1 VKPRL
6 EALEDR
12 TLPSAGLALP
22 PSFDRVTSPFSMQDL
37 KEIVLPDGK
46 ILVGGTVNTGSSY
59 AIPVPP
65 GSMKPIHIIPVT
77 EIELVRFNADGSLDT
92 TFGSGGVD
100 VLQPG
105 GDGTMSRLIDFAL
118 GPDGKVV
125 VAGTEAPVPGPG
137 YWNIQFETLVARLNG
152 DGSLDQTFNAGAG
165 PSAAGFVLTS
175 LVGDSGPSAVAVQSD
190 GKIVVAGIFR
200 YTPVAGNLNTVDV
213 VRFNADG
220 SLDTSF
226 NPDGQQPGVAAAAP
240 ASAQDTYRV
249 DVVGLVLQ
257 GDGKILVG
265 VGAQE
270 DGFIVL
276 RFDADGSADTSF
288 GSNGVATYPPPD
300 AGNDRQVTGKYLR
313 LSALTLQADGKIVE
327 SGQLDSGLFLV
338 RLNADGSLDTSFG
351 QNGAV
356 VTGTDP
362 DPQWNPSGIG
372 LGSAFNQMGIIWEGP
387 ERVVVTPD
395 GKIVVDG
402 MEILGDESPGSTGP
416 VSDAWVVARF
426 NADGSLDQVFQSN
439 AVSANDMI
447 DFSQPMALAVAPD
460 GSVIAAGNE
469 FDAGQNAAVLAL
481 VTYPD
486 GSGAVSVLPPVFVQ
500 PPAPAPIIL
509 PDPGTTHI
517 RPLSAPPATPAQ
529 PVITPADAAFQTLV
543 PPFAGGGAGVAPVPL
558 TSTSPIAPMA
568 APALTALPAATLSQS
583 EATAPA
589 PLTSAVLIAPI
600 LTPPA
605 LTGLPAATL
614 SQSEATARTSGAG
627 QGATISHNLANL
639 TDEPDG
645 DGSLVLAETAEALE
659 HQPAD

>member
-1 VKPRL
+1 
-6 EALEDR
+6 
-12 TLPSAGLALP
+12 
-22 PSFDRVTSPFSMQDL
+22 
-37 KEIVLPDGK
+37 
-46 ILVGGTVNTGSSY
+46 
-59 AIPVPP
+59 
-65 GSMKPIHIIPVT
+65 
-77 EIELVRFNADGSLDT
+77 
-92 TFGSGGVD
+92 
-100 VLQPG
+100 
-105 GDGTMSRLIDFAL
+105 MSRLIDFAL

-125 VAGTEAPVPGPG
+125 VAGTDGQVPGPG

-152 DGSLDQTFNAGAG
+152 DGSLDQTFNAGPG

-175 LVGDSGPSAVAVQSD
+175 LVGDWGPSAVAVQSD
-190 GKIVVAGIFR
+190 GKIVVAGISSYFLEA
-200 YTPVAGNLNTVDV
+200 TVPSPVAGVSGSLVNPGYSTTLDV
-213 VRFNADG
+213 VRFNTDG

-226 NPDGQQPGVAAAAP
+226 NPDGQQPGVIATAAAKAG
-240 ASAQDTYRV
+240 DVYRV

-276 RFDADGSADTSF
+276 RFDADGRADTSF

-300 AGNDRQVTGKYLR
+300 AGNDRVVTDTYLR

-327 SGQLDSGLFLV
+327 SGQLAGAAGLFLV

-351 QNGAV
+351 QNGTVA
-356 VTGTDP
+356 TGTPD
-362 DPQWNPSGIG
+362 DPQRNPSGIG
-372 LGSAFNQMGIIWEGP
+372 LGSAFNQMGILWEGP

-402 MEILGDESPGSTGP
+402 LELLGRESTGLP
-416 VSDAWVVARF
+416 VPLSQAWVVARF

-469 FDAGQNAAVLAL
+469 FDAGQNAAVLSL

-486 GSGAVSVLPPVFVQ
+486 GSGAVSVQ
-500 PPAPAPIIL
+500 PPAPASIL
-509 PDPGTTHI
+509 PGLPGPGATLI
-517 RPLSAPPATPAQ
+517 GAVAAAPATPAQ
-529 PVITPADAAFQTLV
+529 SVITPADAAFQTLV
-543 PPFAGGGAGVAPVPL
+543 PPFAGGGAGVAPVPV
-558 TSTSPIAPMA
+558 
-568 APALTALPAATLSQS
+568 
-583 EATAPA
+583 
-589 PLTSAVLIAPI
+589 TSAVPFTPIA
-600 LTPPA
+600 TSPA

-627 QGATISHNLANL
+627 EGATVSPHDLANL
-639 TDEPDG
+639 TDQADG